1 MKDRVFVDTNIWIY
15 ALTESRVEDDRKKRE
30 ISLSLLESMV
40 AQEKIIYTSIQ
51 VINECH
57 WNFIRKF
64 NLSDATATR
73 IIQENIIAISKIATV
88 TLNTYLLSNLI
99 RQLYSL
105 SFWDSLIVASALEN
119 QCSILYTEDM
129 QNGQIIENKLR
140 IVNPFAKIDE
150 KGKL

>member
-15 ALTESRVEDDRKKRE
+15 ALTESKVEDNKEKRE
-30 ISLSLLESMV
+30 ISLSLLESIV
-40 AQEKIIYTSIQ
+40 AQEKAIYASVQ

-64 NLSDATATR
+64 NLSDATAIR
-73 IIQENIIAISKIATV
+73 IIQENIIAIFQITTV
-88 TLNTYLLSNLI
+88 TLNTYLLSNRI
-99 RQLYSL
+99 RQPYCL

-129 QNGQIIENKLR
+129 QNGQVIEDKLR
-140 IVNPFAKIDE
+140 IVNPFKE
-150 KGKL
+150 KDSRSC